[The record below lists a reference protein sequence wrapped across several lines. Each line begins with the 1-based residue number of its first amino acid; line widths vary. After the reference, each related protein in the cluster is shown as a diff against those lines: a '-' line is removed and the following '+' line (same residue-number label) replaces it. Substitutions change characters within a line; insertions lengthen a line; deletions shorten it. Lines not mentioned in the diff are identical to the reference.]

1 MFKLFFTPIEK
12 ALDALDTWY
21 AKMLNWAVRHRP
33 IVIVGCIAFFIVSLL
48 CAKGIG
54 TEFFP
59 AQDNAR
65 IAVQLELP
73 IGTRKEIAQELS
85 EKLTNQWM
93 TKY

>member
-1 MFKLFFTPIEK
+1 
-12 ALDALDTWY
+12 
-21 AKMLNWAVRHRP
+21 MLNWAVRHRP
-33 IVIVGCIAFFIVSLL
+33 IVIVSCIAFFVVSLL

-73 IGTRKEIAQELS
+73 IGTRKGDSAGIS
-85 EKLTNQWM
+85 EKLTNQVADEV
-93 TKY
+93 